1 MLRLISMT
9 TGALALALALP
20 PATAADPSP
29 QVVRGEYLATQVAMC
44 VQCHSPRSESGVLD
58 TTRLFMGATMPLK
71 APFSGMEFAMSTPR
85 LRGLPSGFHEEDVV
99 RLLRT
104 GMDQRGRTPRPP
116 MPPFRMNEEDARAI
130 AAYLAS
136 LR

>member
-1 MLRLISMT
+1 MSRFISVT
-9 TGALALALALP
+9 TAAVILALAVPRANAVD
-20 PATAADPSP
+20 PAP
-29 QVVRGEYLATQVAMC
+29 QIVRGEYLATHVAMC
-44 VQCHSPRSESGVLD
+44 VQCHSPRSETGVLD
-58 TTRLFMGATMPLK
+58 SARLFMGATIPIK
-71 APFSGMEFAMSTPR
+71 APFPGMEFAMSAPR

-116 MPPFRMNEEDARAI
+116 MPSFRLNEEDARAI
-130 AAYLAS
+130 VAFLGS